1 MAKQPDYPVMIPY
14 SELCELLD
22 ASRQVKEYK
31 TQVKSLESQVVALR
45 VIQQQC
51 LEKIRDLEKL
61 I

>member
-14 SELCELLD
+14 SELYQLLD

-31 TQVKSLESQVVALR
+31 SEVKHLESQVLALR

-51 LEKIRDLEKL
+51 IEKIRELEKL
-61 I
+61 L

>member
-1 MAKQPDYPVMIPY
+1 MAKQPDYPVLIPY
-14 SELCELLD
+14 SELCDLLE
-22 ASRQVKEYK
+22 ASRQIKEYK